1 MPYIYFS
8 PIFVKDSDTKEV
20 IRSYFEKSAKKF
32 MEEVEFQLKD
42 FKKELAIPL
51 GRYMYKLRFAP
62 SSFKRGK
69 SKAYRLIVAF
79 IEVDNV
85 LIPVKIYKKSNYSN
99 ITKGELSKIL
109 DEILLRGY
117 MSLNQ

>member
-1 MPYIYFS
+1 MDKIES
-8 PIFVKDSDTKEV
+8 
-20 IRSYFEKSAKKF
+20 
-32 MEEVEFQLKD
+32 QLKD

-85 LIPVKIYKKSNYSN
+85 LIPIKIYKKSNYSN
-99 ITKGELSKIL
+99 MTKAELSRIL

-117 MSLNQ
+117 MDVNQ